1 MIHIDN
7 IHLVKKMDQRY
18 QDAYN
23 DFYKVLLNEDKSNDV
38 KNIIANIAIEQLMK
52 ANEKNQ
58 NPDIVLPKDKKYRQ
72 YLKSIIKSKEYIQM
86 KEKIKNQD
94 LEKITITGIWLTI
107 SLCLV
112 LMFFKCIITNNY
124 VINFSVDLIIAAI
137 SLILVIQNYK
147 IRVRIIERYKLG
159 KYFYFFD
166 TASLVCC
173 IIAKVS
179 IPGQFDV
186 SYVILVINYFVTKKK
201 AGKKLDA
208 IQ

>member
-72 YLKSIIKSKEYIQM
+72 YLKSIIKSKEYIQRLR
-86 KEKIKNQD
+86 K
-94 LEKITITGIWLTI
+94 
-107 SLCLV
+107 
-112 LMFFKCIITNNY
+112 NNY
-124 VINFSVDLIIAAI
+124 FRYLVNNFIMS
-137 SLILVIQNYK
+137 
-147 IRVRIIERYKLG
+147 
-159 KYFYFFD
+159 
-166 TASLVCC
+166 C
-173 IIAKVS
+173 
-179 IPGQFDV
+179 
-186 SYVILVINYFVTKKK
+186 SYVF
-201 AGKKLDA
+201 
-208 IQ
+208 